1 MKKAVIVI
9 SGIVIFLGLVF
20 FTPGIFTKS
29 IVIEQELAIK
39 RPVKNVYFSLINPL
53 RMKLWVPG
61 FMKIE
66 TMDGFIHGVGS
77 RFLLTLDFH
86 NKEYKVVEEIKVFEW
101 KKELGIC
108 YKTDYFT
115 VETNILLSRD
125 GKLTVLKIKHVVQG
139 ENIFWRSVF
148 FWFKP
153 VLRNFYHDVFLD
165 LQKMQEK

>member
-9 SGIVIFLGLVF
+9 SVIIIFLGLVF
-20 FTPGIFTKS
+20 FIPGVFKKS
-29 IVIEQELAIK
+29 VVIEQELKIK

-61 FMKIE
+61 FKKIE

-101 KKELGIC
+101 KKELGIF
-108 YKTDYFT
+108 YTTNYFT
-115 VETNILLSRD
+115 VETNIRLSRD
-125 GKLTVLKIKHVVQG
+125 GKLTVLKINHMVKG
-139 ENIFWRSVF
+139 ENIFWRSAF

-153 VLRNFYHDVFLD
+153 VLRNFYHEVFID
-165 LQKMQEK
+165 FKKMLEK